1 MATLTKKELLESEV
15 FKKAPDDAP
24 IFISDCITVC
34 VPLRHLQGI
43 NNEIILELE
52 HYNKSC

>member
-1 MATLTKKELLESEV
+1 MTKKELLESEA
-15 FKKAPDDAP
+15 FKNAPDDAP

-34 VPLRHLQGI
+34 APLRHLQCI

-52 HYNKSC
+52 YYNESC

>member
-1 MATLTKKELLESEV
+1 MATLTKKEFLESEA
-15 FKKAPDDAP
+15 FKNAPDDAP

-34 VPLRHLQGI
+34 VPLRHLQFI

-52 HYNKSC
+52 HYNESC

>member
-1 MATLTKKELLESEV
+1 MTKKELLESEA
-15 FKKAPDDAP
+15 FKNVQDDAP

-34 VPLRHLQGI
+34 VPLRHLQCI

-52 HYNKSC
+52 HYNESC